1 MSNQLVHA
9 QRMMLGVATRRRP
22 ALIAAQVVGA
32 SQWFA
37 ALKAIA
43 MLVRLGMPEVLPLL
57 DAMPPDARRAMATE
71 AVVRRWNRAGSAG
84 RFGMI
89 PQTALVAA
97 GLLAVALRVVAAE
110 GEWELAARL
119 KPLAAAARIRWNG
132 RHPDPL
138 AELDLPS
145 VFAEAL
151 DVLPRRG
158 RRS

>member
-1 MSNQLVHA
+1 MSNELVHA
-9 QRMMLGVATRRRP
+9 QRMMLEVATRRRP

-57 DAMPPDARRAMATE
+57 DAMSPDARRAMATE

-97 GLLAVALRVVAAE
+97 GLLAVALHVVAAE
-110 GEWELAARL
+110 REWELAARL

-132 RHPDPL
+132 RHSDPL